1 MGQFFRRRWRKWINQ
16 RIPRSDHRVF
26 SQKNIFI
33 LPSGAGVVF
42 LVLLLVMLI
51 TGINYQ
57 NSLIYLLTFLLG
69 TLFVAAMHQTH
80 GNLAGLELTVVSAG
94 AGFPGST
101 VPITIRAE
109 AGERGTASLR
119 ISFEDQVIE
128 QHVEPGQSADFRLP
142 LHTRRRGYLL
152 PERIRVETR
161 FPFGLLKAWSW
172 IRPVTAAVVYPR
184 PIEGQAQG
192 STVAGGNTEDQQKA
206 PDGNDHADIRP
217 WREGDLSQRV
227 LWKRFARTGDMV
239 VADWEGEQGDPQWLD
254 YDAYPGTD
262 RELRLSFLARDVLD
276 RSSGQVPFGLK
287 LPGDI
292 IEPDR
297 GPLHVERCLKAL
309 GVFGEVRPRSEEPL
323 AHGSRAETDP
333 SGETVV

>member
-16 RIPRSDHRVF
+16 RIPRSDHRVL
-26 SQKNIFI
+26 SQKTIFI
-33 LPSGAGVVF
+33 LPTGAGLVF
-42 LVLLLVMLI
+42 LVLLLVMLM

-80 GNLAGLELTVVSAG
+80 GNLAGLELTVVAAG
-94 AGFPGST
+94 AGFPAST
-101 VPITIRAE
+101 VPMTIRAQ
-109 AGERGTASLR
+109 AGPRGTASLR
-119 ISFEDQVIE
+119 IAFQDQVVE
-128 QHVEPGQSADFRLP
+128 QHVEPGQSVDFRLP
-142 LHTRRRGYLL
+142 LQARRRGYLL
-152 PERIRVETR
+152 PGRIRVETR

-192 STVAGGNTEDQQKA
+192 STVAGGNAEEQQRT
-206 PDGNDHADIRP
+206 PQGNDHADLRP

-227 LWKRFARTGDMV
+227 LWKRFVRSGDMV

-254 YDAYPGTD
+254 YDAYPGAD
-262 RELRLSFLARDVLD
+262 REMRLSFLARGVLD
-276 RSSGQVPFGLK
+276 RASAQVPFGLR
-287 LPGDI
+287 LPGDV
-292 IEPDR
+292 IEPDQ

-309 GVFGEVRPRSEEPL
+309 GVFGEVRPRSDEPL
-323 AHGSRAETDP
+323 AHGNRAGTDP
-333 SGETVV
+333 SGEAAV